1 MTISSSEIRRNMT
14 ILLDDGLL
22 YQILDWQHRQAPKA
36 PPTLT
41 LKVRQIS
48 TGNVY
53 ERKLPG
59 NQKLTAA
66 PTERRSVQFLYADG
80 ELYTFMDNT
89 TFAQFQMGA
98 SLMGD
103 ALKFIS
109 EGDSCEVLF
118 YDEKPVLVD
127 LPSSVV
133 LTVEQT
139 EPGIRGD
146 TQSSAN
152 KPATTNTG
160 LTLNVPLFVNQ
171 GDHISVSTSTGEYLG
186 RAD

>member
-1 MTISSSEIRRNMT
+1 MT
-14 ILLDDGLL
+14 ILLEGDL

-41 LKVRQIS
+41 LKVRQLS

-66 PTERRSVQFLYADG
+66 PTERRSVQYLYTDG
-80 ELYTFMDNT
+80 DFYTFMDNES
-89 TFAQFQMGA
+89 FEQFQV
-98 SLMGD
+98 GD
-103 ALKFIS
+103 DIVGGALKFIS
-109 EGDSCEVLF
+109 EGDSIEALL
-118 YDEKPVLVD
+118 YNERPVLIE
-127 LPSSVV
+127 LPPAVTM
-133 LTVEQT
+133 TVTQT
-139 EPGIRGD
+139 DIGLKGD
-146 TQSSAN
+146 TASSAS

-160 LTLNVPLFVNQ
+160 LTLNVPLFINEGDQITVN
-171 GDHISVSTSTGEYLG
+171 TTTGEYQG

>member
-1 MTISSSEIRRNMT
+1 MT
-14 ILLDDGLL
+14 ILLDDDLF
-22 YQILDWQHRQAPKA
+22 QILDWQHRQAPKA

-66 PTERRSVQFLYADG
+66 PTERRSVQYLYAEDD
-80 ELYTFMDNT
+80 LYTFMDNT
-89 TFAQFQMGA
+89 TFDQFQMNEP
-98 SLMGD
+98 LVGD
-103 ALKFIS
+103 ALKYIS
-109 EGDSCEVLF
+109 EGDSVEALF
-118 YDEKPVLVD
+118 YDEKPVLVE
-127 LPSSVV
+127 LPPSVT
-133 LTVEQT
+133 LTIEQT
-139 EPGIRGD
+139 EVGLRGD
-146 TQSSAN
+146 TQSAAN

-160 LTLNVPLFVNQ
+160 LTIQVPLFINQ
-171 GDHISVSTSTGEYLG
+171 GDRITVSTSTGEYLG

>member
-14 ILLDDGLL
+14 ILLDDDL

-66 PTERRSVQFLYADG
+66 PTERRSVQYLFADG
-80 ELYTFMDNT
+80 ELYTFMDEGT
-89 TFAQFQMGA
+89 YEQFQMNED
-98 SLMGD
+98 LVGD

-109 EGDSCEVLF
+109 EGDSVEALF
-118 YDEKPVLVD
+118 YNESPVLVE
-127 LPSSVV
+127 LPPSVV
-133 LTVEQT
+133 LTIEQT
-139 EPGIRGD
+139 EVGLRGD

-160 LTLNVPLFVNQ
+160 LTVQVPLFINQ
-171 GDHISVSTSTGEYLG
+171 GDRITVSTSTGEYLG
-186 RAD
+186 RAE

>member
-1 MTISSSEIRRNMT
+1 MTISSGEIRRNMT
-14 ILLDDGLL
+14 ILLEDGLF
-22 YQILDWQHRQAPKA
+22 QILDWQHRQAPKA

-66 PTERRSVQFLYADG
+66 PTERRSVQYLYEDG

>member
-14 ILLDDGLL
+14 ILLDDDLF
-22 YQILDWQHRQAPKA
+22 QILDWQHRQAPKA

-66 PTERRSVQFLYADG
+66 PTERRSVQYLYEDTD
-80 ELYTFMDNT
+80 LYTFMDET
-89 TFAQFQMGA
+89 TFEQFQVNADLVGN
-98 SLMGD
+98 
-103 ALKFIS
+103 ALKYIS
-109 EGDSCEVLF
+109 EGDTVEALF
-118 YDEKPVLVD
+118 YDEKPVLVE
-127 LPSSVV
+127 LPPSVT
-133 LTVEQT
+133 LTIGQT
-139 EPGIRGD
+139 EVGLRGD

-152 KPATTNTG
+152 KPATTSTG
-160 LTLNVPLFVNQ
+160 LTLNVPLFINQ
-171 GDHISVSTSTGEYLG
+171 GDRITVSTSTGEYLG
-186 RAD
+186 RAE

>member
-14 ILLDDGLL
+14 ILLDDDLF
-22 YQILDWQHRQAPKA
+22 QILDWQHRQAPKA

-66 PTERRSVQFLYADG
+66 PTERRSVQYLYSDG
-80 ELYTFMDNT
+80 DLYTFMDET
-89 TFAQFQMGA
+89 TYEQFGM
-98 SLMGD
+98 SEDLLGD
-103 ALKFIS
+103 ALKYIS
-109 EGDSCEVLF
+109 EGDSIEALF

-127 LPSSVV
+127 LPPSVV
-133 LTVEQT
+133 LEIAQT
-139 EPGIRGD
+139 ETGLRGD

-160 LTLNVPLFVNQ
+160 LTLQVPLFVNQ
-171 GDHISVSTSTGEYLG
+171 GDRITVSTSTGEYLG

>member
-14 ILLDDGLL
+14 ILLDGDL

-48 TGNVY
+48 SGNVY

-66 PTERRSVQFLYADG
+66 PTERRSVQYLYEEG

-89 TFAQFQMGA
+89 TFEQFQMGTD
-98 SLMGD
+98 LIGD
-103 ALKFIS
+103 ALKYMS
-109 EGDSCEVLF
+109 EGDSVEALF
-118 YDEKPVLVD
+118 YDEKPVLVE
-127 LPSSVV
+127 LPPSVV
-133 LTVEQT
+133 LTIEQT

-146 TQSSAN
+146 TQSGAN

-160 LTLNVPLFVNQ
+160 LTLQVPLFVNQ
-171 GDHISVSTSTGEYLG
+171 GDRITVSTSTGEYLS

>member
-14 ILLDDGLL
+14 ILLEGDL

-41 LKVRQIS
+41 LKLRQVS

-59 NQKLTAA
+59 NQKLTSA
-66 PTERRSVQFLYADG
+66 PTERRSLQYLYADG
-80 ELYTFMDNT
+80 DMHTFMDNE
-89 TFAQFQMGA
+89 TFEQHEL
-98 SLMGD
+98 SDDLLGD
-103 ALKFIS
+103 TLKYLAENES
-109 EGDSCEVLF
+109 TEVVF
-118 YDEKPVLVD
+118 YNNRPVLVE
-127 LPSSVV
+127 LPPAVT
-133 LTVEQT
+133 LTIDRT
-139 EPGIRGD
+139 EVGLKGD
-146 TQSSAN
+146 TQSGAN

-160 LTLNVPLFVNQ
+160 LTLQVPLFVNQ
-171 GDHISVSTSTGEYLG
+171 GDRVNVSTTTGAYLG

>member
-14 ILLDDGLL
+14 ILLDGDL

-48 TGNVY
+48 SGNVY
-53 ERKLPG
+53 ERKLAG

-66 PTERRSVQFLYADG
+66 PTERRAVQYLYAEGD
-80 ELYTFMDNT
+80 LYTFMDES
-89 TFAQFQMGA
+89 TFDQFQMTED
-98 SLMGD
+98 LLGD
-103 ALKFIS
+103 ALKYIS
-109 EGDSCEVLF
+109 EGDSIEALF
-118 YDEKPVLVD
+118 YDEKPVLVE
-127 LPSSVV
+127 LPPTVV
-133 LTVEQT
+133 LTIEQT
-139 EPGIRGD
+139 EIGLRGD

-152 KPATTNTG
+152 KPATTSTG
-160 LTLNVPLFVNQ
+160 LTLQVPLFVSQ
-171 GDHISVSTSTGEYLG
+171 GDRISVNTSSGEYLG

>member
-14 ILLDDGLL
+14 ILLDGDL

-41 LKVRQIS
+41 MKVRQIS

-53 ERKLPG
+53 ERKVPG

-66 PTERRSVQFLYADG
+66 PTERRAVQYLYAEGD
-80 ELYTFMDNT
+80 LYTFMDES
-89 TFAQFQMGA
+89 TFDQFQMA
-98 SLMGD
+98 EDLLGD
-103 ALKFIS
+103 ALKYIS
-109 EGDSCEVLF
+109 EGDSIEALF
-118 YDEKPVLVD
+118 YDEKPVLVE
-127 LPSSVV
+127 LPPTVV
-133 LTVEQT
+133 LTIEVT
-139 EPGIRGD
+139 ETGLRGD

-152 KPATTNTG
+152 KPATTSTG
-160 LTLNVPLFVNQ
+160 LTLQVPLFVSQ
-171 GDHISVSTSTGEYLG
+171 GDRISVNTTTGGYLG

>member
-14 ILLDDGLL
+14 ILLDGDL

-48 TGNVY
+48 SGNVY

-66 PTERRSVQFLYADG
+66 PTERRAVQYLYADG
-80 ELYTFMDNT
+80 DLFTFMDES
-89 TFAQFQMGA
+89 TFDQFQM
-98 SLMGD
+98 SDDLLGD
-103 ALKFIS
+103 ALKYIS
-109 EGDSCEVLF
+109 EGDSIEALF

-127 LPSSVV
+127 LPPSAI
-133 LTVEQT
+133 LTIEQT
-139 EPGIRGD
+139 ETGLRGD

-152 KPATTNTG
+152 KPATTSTG
-160 LTLNVPLFVNQ
+160 LTLQVPLFVNQ
-171 GDHISVSTSTGEYLG
+171 GDRITVSTSTGEYLG

>member
-14 ILLDDGLL
+14 ILLDGDL

-48 TGNVY
+48 SGNVY

-59 NQKLTAA
+59 NQKLTSA
-66 PTERRSVQFLYADG
+66 PTERRSVQYLYAEGD
-80 ELYTFMDNT
+80 LHTFMDNT
-89 TFAQFQMGA
+89 TFDQFEMGED
-98 SLMGD
+98 LVGD
-103 ALKFIS
+103 ALKYLT
-109 EGDSCEVLF
+109 EGDSVEALF
-118 YDEKPVLVD
+118 YDEKPVLVE
-127 LPSSVV
+127 LPPSVV
-133 LTVEQT
+133 LTIEQT
-139 EPGIRGD
+139 EPGLRGD

-160 LTLNVPLFVNQ
+160 LTLQVPLFVNQ
-171 GDHISVSTSTGEYLG
+171 GDRISVSTSTGEYLG